1 VAGGSDFI
9 VDIEASVR
17 GNAVS
22 ELDSLQSSLEDAIG
36 AYRDLETQQS
46 KTAKAL
52 EKIGGQISGVQDKMA
67 KAMSAGDTEGFWKLA
82 GVLDKL
88 KTKETALGAEATKTK
103 AALEAQKHVV
113 EGAAKAVRG
122 GQERAKGTGDGDIE
136 GAAGGLKKLGGPIGR
151 IGDTVEEF
159 SESWGKLTGSLGK
172 SGAVFAVAA
181 VAVVALTAAL
191 IAGVVGVGKFA
202 LTSAN
207 AARDAH
213 LATQAFII
221 QTGAVAGLE
230 SAMADVGK
238 STGVAVDRQKDIVR
252 ALQGANVA
260 AGDIPEALKAIATQE
275 AALGDSSGTQQLIDD
290 LKQGKKS
297 VGALAKEMDS
307 KFGGIA
313 KKRMLGLDQ
322 QAQTLEKN
330 LGSLFSGLNIEGV
343 LEGIAKLVG
352 LFDTS
357 TESGSA
363 LKTLMGVIFQP
374 LANSTTG
381 IFTKI
386 ERFILGVEIGAV
398 NVAIAVKKLAKE
410 FNFDLGAMKDWP
422 DVADI
427 GEAAA
432 YGIAAALGLVAAA
445 GYAIYTAFE
454 NLADVVTILL
464 SIGEASNAAWAAIGE
479 FIMGL
484 PDAAGD
490 AVAAAALIG
499 SAITDGIAQGIE
511 DGAEAVIAAITG
523 VANDAVATA
532 KKILGVNSPS
542 KVFAAEVGGP
552 ISEGIGYG
560 IEEDSHFIGRALDR
574 VTDPSQVDVKSAA
587 GAGGELPP
595 ITISVTGSG
604 DPAQTAALVE
614 EALVRV
620 LSGYAETQGVR
631 A

>member
-1 VAGGSDFI
+1 MAGSDFI

-36 AYRDLETQQS
+36 AYKDLEAQQS

-52 EKIGGQISGVQDKMA
+52 EKIGTQIGGVQDKMS
-67 KAMSAGDTEGFWKLA
+67 KAMEAGDTAGFWKLA

-88 KTKETALGAEATKTK
+88 KGKERELGAEATKTK

-122 GQERAKGTGDGDIE
+122 GQDKAKLSGSGDVE
-136 GAAGGLKKLGGPIGR
+136 GAAGGLKKLGGPVGR

-159 SESWGKLTGSLGK
+159 SESWTKLVGSLGK

-213 LATQAFII
+213 LATQAFIV

-230 SAMADVGK
+230 SAMLDVGK
-238 STGVAVDRQKDIVR
+238 TTGVAADRQKDIVR

-290 LKQGKKS
+290 LKAGKKS
-297 VGALAKEMDS
+297 VSALAKEMDS

-330 LGSLFSGLNIEGV
+330 LGSLFSGLNIDVV

-363 LKTLMGVIFQP
+363 LKTLMGAIFQP
-374 LANSTTG
+374 LANATTG
-381 IFTKI
+381 IFPKV
-386 ERFILGVEIGAV
+386 ERFILGMEIGAFK
-398 NVAIAVKKLAKE
+398 VAIAVKKLAKE
-410 FNFDLGAMKDWP
+410 FDFDLGAMEDWP
-422 DVADI
+422 DIADV

-432 YGIAAALGLVAAA
+432 FGIATALGLVAAGA
-445 GYAIYTAFE
+445 MLAAVSFQPLMTAIE
-454 NLADVVTILL
+454 LL
-464 SIGEASNAAWAAIGE
+464 SHPVDSAKAALEALGDLVGSIADDLG
-479 FIMGL
+479 
-484 PDAAGD
+484 DAAAGM
-490 AVAAAALIG
+490 
-499 SAITDGIAQGIE
+499 AIVGGAMIDGLVQGIE
-511 DGAEAVIAAITG
+511 DGAAAVIAAITG
-523 VANDAVATA
+523 VANDAIASA
-532 KKILGVNSPS
+532 KAVLRIGSPS
-542 KVFAAEVGGP
+542 KVFAEIGGYTAEGFAVGVD
-552 ISEGIGYG
+552 
-560 IEEDSHFIGRALDR
+560 DSAPMAARALDNLVAPPALPV
-574 VTDPSQVDVKSAA
+574 VTGGRSS
-587 GAGGELPP
+587 GGELPP
-595 ITISVTGSG
+595 ITVNITGSS

-614 EALVRV
+614 EALIRV
-620 LSGYAETQGVR
+620 LGGYAESQGV
-631 A
+631 AA